1 MKVQKLSLSNF
12 RGFTQLDLTFG
23 PQITVLAGVNGSG
36 KSGVLQALATL
47 LSHLLRHEGPS
58 KDTPVS
64 LTPGDVQVGKRTLT
78 LGASF
83 RAGVRTLHAQ
93 VTRSIP
99 DPTKAPE
106 YAKRRDAARAAL
118 RYTKG
123 NPAKEKE
130 LNEEIRYLSELLED
144 GRDSFTHQVEA
155 PQLFRYG
162 PDGQHPI
169 AVLYATSRYFRGVG
183 TRPLRVQAFDPSS
196 ACSEAL
202 EGAPVSLYECASWF
216 YAAHEGK
223 IGTKANSKRLLGYL
237 NKVVETLL
245 PGFSSLR
252 IEPSPPTKVFVMK
265 GKTEFELG
273 QLSDGER
280 GLLAL
285 AFDLTRRLAIA
296 NPGHKDPVAEGEAI
310 VLLDEIELHLHP
322 SWQRQ
327 VLARLLKT
335 FKSCQFIATTHSPQV
350 LGEAPPGSVWMIESD
365 NGQMSVWQPDR
376 VFGMDSNRLLEEL
389 MGAESINT
397 TVKAELH
404 RISQL
409 LDDDKFGAA
418 EKAIQTLET
427 QLGADHPELIRLRA
441 LISFLTR
448 KK

>member
-12 RGFTQLDLTFG
+12 RGFTQIDLSFG
-23 PQITVLAGVNGSG
+23 EQLTVLAGVNGSG
-36 KSGVLQALATL
+36 KSGVLRALATL

-58 KDTPVS
+58 KESPVS
-64 LTPGDVQVGKRTLT
+64 LSVSDVHVGKRTLT
-78 LGASF
+78 LGGSF
-83 RAGVRTLHAQ
+83 RSGVRTLHAQ
-93 VTRSIP
+93 LTRSIP
-99 DPTKAPE
+99 DPSKAAD

-123 NPAKEKE
+123 NPTKENE
-130 LNEEIRYLSELLED
+130 LNEEIRYLSELLEE

-155 PQLFRYG
+155 AKLFRHG
-162 PDGQHPI
+162 PDGRHPI
-169 AVLYATSRYFRGVG
+169 AVLYATSRYFSGAG
-183 TRPLRVQAFDPSS
+183 TRPLRVQSFDPSS
-196 ACSEAL
+196 ACSEAF

-223 IGTKANSKRLLGYL
+223 LGTKANSKRLLGYL

-252 IEPSPPTKVFVMK
+252 IVPSPARVFVKK
-265 GKTEFELG
+265 GKAEFELG

-296 NPGHKDPVAEGEAI
+296 NPSHKDPVAEGEGI

-322 SWQRQ
+322 RWQRQ
-327 VLARLLKT
+327 VLDRLLKT
-335 FKSCQFIATTHSPQV
+335 FKGCQFIATTHSPQV
-350 LGEAPPGSVWMIESD
+350 LGEAPPGSVWMIEND
-365 NGQMSVWQPDR
+365 KGQTSVWQPDR

-409 LDDDKFGAA
+409 LDDNKFSAA
-418 EKAIQTLET
+418 EKAIQVLET

>member
-12 RGFTQLDLTFG
+12 RGFTHLDLTFG
-23 PQITVLAGVNGSG
+23 PQVTVLAGVNGSG
-36 KSGVLQALATL
+36 KSGVLRALATL

-58 KDTPVS
+58 KDAPAS
-64 LTPGDVQVGKRTLT
+64 LTAGDVQVGKRTLT

-83 RAGVRTLHAQ
+83 RSGVRTLHAQ

-99 DPTKAPE
+99 DPSKAAE
-106 YAKRRDAARAAL
+106 YAQRRDVARAAL

-130 LNEEIRYLSELLED
+130 LNEEIRYLSELLEE

-155 PQLFRYG
+155 PKLFRHG
-162 PDGQHPI
+162 PEGRHPI
-169 AVLYATSRYFRGVG
+169 AVLYATSRYFRGAG
-183 TRPLRVQAFDPSS
+183 TRPLRVRAFDPAS
-196 ACSEAL
+196 ACSEAF

-237 NKVVETLL
+237 NSVVETLL
-245 PGFSSLR
+245 PAFSSLR
-252 IEPSPPTKVFVMK
+252 IEPSPARVFVKK
-265 GKTEFELG
+265 GKSEFELG

-296 NPGHKDPVAEGEAI
+296 NPGHNDPVADGEAI

-327 VLARLLKT
+327 VMDRLLTT
-335 FKSCQFIATTHSPQV
+335 FKSCQLIATTHSPQV
-350 LGEAPPGSVWMIESD
+350 LGEAPPGSVWMIEKIG
-365 NGQMSVWQPDR
+365 GQMSAWQPDR
-376 VFGMDSNRLLEEL
+376 FYGMDSNRLLDEL

-409 LDDDKFGAA
+409 LDDDEFGVAA
-418 EKAIQTLET
+418 KAIQVLEN
-427 QLGADHPELIRLRA
+427 QLGTDHPELIRLRA